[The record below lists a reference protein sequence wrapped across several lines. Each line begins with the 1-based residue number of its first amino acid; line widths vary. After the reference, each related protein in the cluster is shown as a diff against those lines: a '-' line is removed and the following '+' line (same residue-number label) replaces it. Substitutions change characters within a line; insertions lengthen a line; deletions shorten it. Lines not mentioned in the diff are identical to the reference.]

1 MSFGHTQLPI
11 RLTKVIKRRESDLAM
26 HMTSLDWAVVACVMS
41 VFVTMALLANRLTR
55 SVTDY
60 LVAGRT
66 AGRYMLTLAYGM
78 EWLGAIQIVAM
89 FELYYKSGFPSMWWV
104 MLTTPFNVYVCVS
117 GWGIYRY
124 RETRSLTIAQF
135 LEKRY
140 NRSVRLAAGILSW
153 TAGMLT
159 FGFFPLVSARLFM
172 SIIGLPEEF
181 ALAGVHCSTFV
192 ALAAL
197 MIILPLCFIIPGG
210 HTSVIVS
217 NFIQGLFTN
226 IAAVIIVSVLF
237 FTVFD
242 WDNIIKTLISAS
254 KPGASMLDP
263 IHSSKTK
270 DFNAWYFLIG
280 VVGYWYN
287 AMSNV
292 PSQALLGSG
301 KSAHEQRMGFLLG
314 QISWQG
320 LLVLFMVVVLCAM
333 PLLNGPASSSATMQI
348 AAELKSVPE
357 AMHDKVL
364 VSSALPYLL
373 PAGLVGLF
381 CAVMMAA
388 LISSHSSFMHT
399 WGSVLLQDIILPFRK
414 EPLSTKAHLWALRGT
429 IAFVGLT
436 AILLSVCANPK
447 QSILMLFAAV
457 NSIWLGPAGAVM
469 LGGLYWKKGTPT
481 AALATLLT
489 GSALGMAFFGLQQHW
504 PKVQPHLLSL
514 WPNLPA
520 DDFPING
527 QYCFLINIIFS
538 TCLYATVSLLTC
550 RSDCNM
556 EKLLHRGAYAVKGE
570 ELPELRPT
578 KWWQTIF
585 GITPMFNRRDR
596 VTAYL
601 VVGYFLFWLGVF
613 AAGMIYGFVA
623 DPGDAAWARFWHV
636 YIYISAG
643 LLVITTVWLG
653 IGGLRDLVSLFRSL
667 RTADRDY
674 SDTGEGAGR

>member
-1 MSFGHTQLPI
+1 
-11 RLTKVIKRRESDLAM
+11 
-26 HMTSLDWAVVACVMS
+26 
-41 VFVTMALLANRLTR
+41 
-55 SVTDY
+55 
-60 LVAGRT
+60 
-66 AGRYMLTLAYGM
+66 MLTLAYGM

-254 KPGASMLDP
+254 KPGTSMLDP

-333 PLLNGPASSSATMQI
+333 PLLNGPATSSATMQI

-357 AMHDKVL
+357 AMHDKVV
-364 VSSALPYLL
+364 VSSATSVSSPRGTGGALL
-373 PAGLVGLF
+373 RRNDGRADIQPQQFYAHLGQR
-381 CAVMMAA
+381 AA
-388 LISSHSSFMHT
+388 ARHHSS
-399 WGSVLLQDIILPFRK
+399 LPQGTAK
-414 EPLSTKAHLWALRGT
+414 HESPPLGAPRDDRLRG
-429 IAFVGLT
+429 ADGHPAQRLR
-436 AILLSVCANPK
+436 NPK

-601 VVGYFLFWLGVF
+601 VVGYFLVWLGVF